1 MIQYFNT
8 FFERKNILFVFGLL
22 ICLSANAQ
30 VEFASGMDFEDDEYD
45 LLQRVNPLDGS
56 KSDLPPFVNLEPYC
70 PDVRHQGDI
79 FSCVG
84 WSTGYGAM
92 TIQSAI
98 VNETTDRTV
107 INENAH
113 SALFLYNQIKTPGT
127 CMKGTKISKAL
138 DFLSENGNCLA
149 GQFDF
154 DVENCDSMPSE
165 ALKTFA
171 QDYVIED
178 YLALYGTKDDPD
190 FKVSQVKKTLAKKR
204 PVIIGMSIK
213 KNFYLL
219 KDAKYWHPN
228 IGETAP
234 AGGHAM
240 VVVGYD
246 DRKEAFRLFNSWGKN
261 WGDNGFIWVKYKDFG
276 RYCKYG
282 YVLYLLPKPLL
293 EKHQEKVKMQF
304 ARMAAKRA
312 ERQEKL
318 KKKQRRSG
326 RPQVRTRGLSDL
338 EVAQRQLRRRKAA
351 LRARMERDRGAQLRG
366 RDTRAGS
373 AQNGNEE
380 RVTER
385 RSNTRKPKRS
395 QGGAPTASTETVAI
409 VDDLKPEEQ
418 GEQAQLEG
426 IDDMDYDDFQLLVT
440 RPLVEIKGAFSFK
453 SFLGFNEYSSMP
465 EFENAEVTLSNTNV
479 YKTTQTD
486 WEVGHKFQLH
496 AETQMAEQ
504 YVYVFSIDAKN
515 QVNFHWP
522 RREGL
527 NQKFSGMKQSPLL
540 LGEDLKIIMP
550 GETKALTLANSGTDR
565 LVVLFS
571 KIKIRGVKQLAKI
584 VSEKEGDFMEVL
596 LHTLGDYA
604 VPQSDI
610 TYFNDRI
617 GFETSTRSEG
627 YIVPLV
633 LEVETL

>member
-1 MIQYFNT
+1 MK
-8 FFERKNILFVFGLL
+8 FFERNNYLFILFFS

-98 VNETTDRTV
+98 VNETTNRAV

-138 DFLSENGNCLA
+138 EFLSENGNCLA

-312 ERQEKL
+312 AKQEKL
-318 KKKQRRSG
+318 KNKQRRPG
-326 RPQVRTRGLSDL
+326 RPQIRTRGLSDL

-351 LRARMERDRGAQLRG
+351 LRARMERDRGDQLRG
-366 RDTRAGS
+366 GDTRAGGT
-373 AQNGNEE
+373 QNGGEE
-380 RVTER
+380 RVTDR
-385 RSNTRKPKRS
+385 KSNT
-395 QGGAPTASTETVAI
+395 QTAKGNTPITSNSEEAI
-409 VDDLKPEEQ
+409 INELKVEEQ

-426 IDDMDYDDFQLLVT
+426 IDDVSDSDLQLLVT
-440 RPLVEIKGAFSFK
+440 RPLVEIKGGFSFK

-465 EFENAEVTLSNTNV
+465 EFEDAQVTLGKNNV
-479 YKTTQTD
+479 YKTSQAA

-504 YVYVFSIDAKN
+504 YVYVFSIDSKN

-540 LGEDLKIIMP
+540 LGENLKIVMP

-571 KIKIRGVKQLAKI
+571 KIKIRGVKQLSKI
-584 VSEKEGDFMEVL
+584 ISEKEGDFMEVL
-596 LHTLGDYA
+596 IHTLGDYV

-610 TYFNDRI
+610 TYFKDRI